1 MLKKIDH
8 HMLYMSDYKRRT
20 TVNNVASFKAQEL
33 NRAPRISA
41 NLTQDNYTRTI
52 KPLRDKSTTSISF
65 KGFKVEKISREL
77 AQFMGNS
84 VSKISDEQ
92 YSLYNGFIDNFVK
105 AAKSDESFRKHIG
118 LSLEDAQTL
127 TTENLIKIPQMP
139 LPRKF
144 LQVLVSPITMFK
156 DLALWAADNK
166 IGKKILPSLY
176 DSIQKTKKHDAIVQ
190 NYKNIVGLSNFIRI
204 QENLYRKSAGLDPIK
219 PGEKFLIPEDILQ
232 EKLNMLRFKAV
243 DPNKGQYSTKHMML
257 GNRFVSG
264 AVYAVFLSNDA
275 YNTTMRYSNNPDAS
289 QEQRASRAKQEF
301 AKIGMNLY
309 IQNLLLSTFESQIN
323 RSLTHALLAS
333 GVTVAASEVIGRMLV
348 GRPIFPSNKDS
359 LDRMEEKMQYKT
371 GVLAAIGRLIAGDK
385 RGKLNSEKNQ
395 PEPIIIVQNNFF
407 ENSVTGLYEN
417 ENENELKL
425 NKLIGYNHK
434 IPAFKGAG
442 QYMFER
448 VKLKQMLDFIAQ
460 LDPKQSQMFES
471 IISEGLNRLG
481 KIGNI
486 EIKGQSLQDILNNQ
500 NISEIPVGTNT
511 SIGKRF
517 INGFFSPI
525 FFVKKTAKSVA
536 NGVKKLAGKKEEITS
551 QQLQEKTFRE
561 YLEKRLQLEVW
572 QQSPLLQRDK
582 EIAIYKE
589 FLARMKNKEFE
600 INGVKNLILTLEKRF
615 KQAGIDINSP
625 NYKSLEEAKKILKSI
640 MTKADGANHA
650 EYDANKVSQLNI
662 NLARAISTIF
672 LVTDSYNLTMQ
683 YSDDDTK
690 EALKTA
696 KNRAVQEASRI
707 ASSAYIMAFTHSLM
721 SKIYNGTLLG
731 AFGTCFMTSVASDSL
746 ARAVVGVP
754 LTRKTHQEL
763 IEIEEK
769 QQQSKNPVQKA
780 LAYLIGKR

>member
-8 HMLYMSDYKRRT
+8 HMLYMSDYKRRI

-65 KGFKVEKISREL
+65 KGFKVEKISKEL
-77 AQFMGNS
+77 TQFMGNS

-92 YSLYNGFIDNFVK
+92 YSLYNSFIEKFVSS
-105 AAKSDESFRKHIG
+105 AKSDESFRKHIG
-118 LSLEDAQTL
+118 LTLEDAQIL
-127 TTENLIKIPQMP
+127 TKESLIKVPQMP
-139 LPRKF
+139 LGQKF
-144 LQVLVSPITMFK
+144 LKVLASPITMFK
-156 DLALWAADNK
+156 DMFLWGIDNSF
-166 IGKKILPSLY
+166 GKKILPSLY
-176 DSIQKTKKHDAIVQ
+176 NSIQKTKQHDAIVQ

-204 QENLYRKSAGLDPIK
+204 QENLYRKAAGLDPIQ

-232 EKLNMLRFKAV
+232 EKINMLRFKAV

-323 RSLTHALLAS
+323 RSITHALLAS

-348 GRPIFPSNKDS
+348 GRPIFPSNKES

-371 GVLAAIGRLIAGDK
+371 GILATIGRLIAGDK
-385 RGKLNSEKNQ
+385 RGKLNSQNNE

-407 ENSVTGLYEN
+407 ENSITGLN
-417 ENENELKL
+417 NKDDMSF
-425 NKLIGYNHK
+425 NKLIGYSHTT
-434 IPAFKGAG
+434 PSFKGMAPA

-448 VKLKQMLDFIAQ
+448 VKLKQMLEFISK
-460 LDPKQSQMFES
+460 LDKKQAEMFEN
-471 IISEGLNRLG
+471 IISAELERLG

-486 EIKGQSLQDILNNQ
+486 EIKGQTLSDILNNNTITQ
-500 NISEIPVGTNT
+500 IPVGTAIST
-511 SIGKRF
+511 TKRF
-517 INGFFSPI
+517 INGFFSPV
-525 FFVKKTAKSVA
+525 FFIHKTTKSLVK
-536 NGVKKLAGKKEEITS
+536 GVKKLAGKTEEITS
-551 QQLQEKTFRE
+551 EQLQEKTFRE

-572 QQSPLLQRDK
+572 KQSPLLKQDK

-589 FLARMKNKEFE
+589 FLSRMKNKEFE

-769 QQQSKNPVQKA
+769 QQESKNPIQKA